1 MSTLASQTKAAARR
15 VRVTDEALTV
25 ELVDGRVVSVP
36 TTWYPRLAD
45 ASSRERRSWVL
56 IGAGIGI
63 HWTELDEDISVEGL
77 LRGEHS
83 GESLSSLRA
92 CGPLGNG
99 RRTRRCSRRAA
110 CLVPNHHS
118 VPRLAAE
125 RRTFAARL

>member
-92 CGPLGNG
+92 W
-99 RRTRRCSRRAA
+99 RATRKRPPNKALQPMSRVSRAK
-110 CLVPNHHS
+110 PS
-118 VPRLAAE
+118 QRS
-125 RRTFAARL
+125 AARG